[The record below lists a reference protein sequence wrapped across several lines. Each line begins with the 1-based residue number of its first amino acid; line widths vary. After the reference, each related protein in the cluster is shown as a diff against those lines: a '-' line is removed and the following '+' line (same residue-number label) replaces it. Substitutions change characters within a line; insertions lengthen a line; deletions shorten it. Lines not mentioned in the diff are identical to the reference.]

1 MRVEMLELAEKIPP
15 NSAELLKSVKDVQA
29 SMHTMKND
37 YSLRFLELERDTTFL
52 KKKQNLAELEHR
64 VCDKIDEVARA
75 LTRIMADKFDTSK
88 RFRMIENRVQSLM
101 EIMVMS
107 STPESEPQLRKIF
120 ASLIKGSKKMKNPS
134 VLPLHIKT

>member
-1 MRVEMLELAEKIPP
+1 MVELAEKIPP
-15 NSAELLKSVKDVQA
+15 NSAELLKSVKDVQG

-37 YSLRFLELERDTTFL
+37 YSLRFLELERDTAFL

-75 LTRIMADKFDTSK
+75 LTRTMSDKFDTSK
-88 RFRMIENRVQSLM
+88 RFRLIENRVQSLM

-134 VLPLHIKT
+134 VLLLHIKT